1 MKTLATLTILTLGS
15 ALIAAASIPVS
26 PAPEIEATSAMSAV
40 TLLAG
45 AVLVFRS
52 RRKK

>member
-15 ALIAAASIPVS
+15 ALIAAASVKVPV
-26 PAPEIEATSAMSAV
+26 PEIEATSAMSAL
-40 TLLAG
+40 TLLTG